1 MNDKNFERISI
12 KIVIKHI
19 AMHPCTKFQSIWRT
33 SVFENRFAQKR
44 LQCGVKGQ
52 TQPENTDV
60 TQFIL
65 MEHILNCENTNKSQV
80 KFP

>member
-1 MNDKNFERISI
+1 MNDKNFERINI

-44 LQCGVKGQ
+44 L
-52 TQPENTDV
+52 
-60 TQFIL
+60 
-65 MEHILNCENTNKSQV
+65 
-80 KFP
+80 